1 EKENNDNKRNRNSQQ
16 PPNILMTRKISNK
29 IIKILILGTG
39 ESGKSTLVKQMK
51 IIHNDGY
58 NREEML
64 EFRPIILDNLVSS
77 MKYVVTG
84 MKLLNIDFQ
93 YSTNQELAKDLIL
106 CNKYF
111 DDYHILF
118 PHLEYTIKTLW
129 QDNGVRKAVAR
140 GFEYELN
147 DSALY
152 YFENIDRITGKKY
165 IPNTTDIVKS
175 RIRTIGVVETEFI
188 VDNHI
193 IRMYDVGGQRSE
205 RRKWIQCFED
215 VRTLLFVV
223 AISEYDMTLVE
234 DSSRNRLKE
243 SLLLFESISNNLFFH
258 NTCTI
263 LFLNKFDLF
272 RQKIIFTDRQ
282 LKYFFDEYQGP
293 DYDAER
299 SSMFIENQFR
309 QIAEQANRN
318 KTLITHYTTATDTD
332 NIKHAFDSIVNTI
345 LRDNIRHSTLL

>member
-1 EKENNDNKRNRNSQQ
+1 
-16 PPNILMTRKISNK
+16 
-29 IIKILILGTG
+29 
-39 ESGKSTLVKQMK
+39 
-51 IIHNDGY
+51 
-58 NREEML
+58 
-64 EFRPIILDNLVSS
+64 
-77 MKYVVTG
+77 
-84 MKLLNIDFQ
+84 
-93 YSTNQELAKDLIL
+93 
-106 CNKYF
+106 
-111 DDYHILF
+111 
-118 PHLEYTIKTLW
+118 
-129 QDNGVRKAVAR
+129 
-140 GFEYELN
+140 
-147 DSALY
+147 
-152 YFENIDRITGKKY
+152 FENIDRITGEKY
-165 IPNTTDIVKS
+165 IPTTNDIVKS

-272 RQKIIFTDRQ
+272 SQKILFTDRQ
-282 LKYFFDEYQGP
+282 LKHFFDDYHGP

-309 QIAEQANRN
+309 QIAQQANRS
-318 KTLITHYTTATDTD
+318 KTLIIHYTTATDTA
-332 NIKHAFDSIVNTI
+332 NIKQAFDSIVDTI
-345 LRDNIRHSTLL
+345 LSDNIRHSTLL